1 MSRDSLVSM
10 SKPPKATF
18 QDLLLLEEDLK
29 VEIIDGEIVEKAP
42 PTVKHG
48 HAQLSVGALVR
59 SEYQGSSG
67 GARIGGWWIAV
78 DCDVELEPHQ
88 VYAPD
93 VVGWRREH
101 LPELPDTRP
110 VRIRPDWV
118 CEVLSKSNAAND
130 LVKKFRGY
138 HAARVPHYWV
148 VDPRNES
155 LVVYRYT
162 PEGYLTVLTA
172 ITGETVRAEPFDAL
186 EIRVGELFGHEA
198 G

>member
-1 MSRDSLVSM
+1 MPRDSLVSM

-18 QDLLLLEEDLK
+18 QDLLLLDEDLK
-29 VEIIDGEIVEKAP
+29 VEIIDGEIVEKAS
-42 PTVKHG
+42 PTARHG
-48 HAQLSVGALVR
+48 FAQLELGGALSR
-59 SEYQGSSG
+59 EYGKTRG
-67 GARIGGWWIAV
+67 NRTGGWWFVAE
-78 DCDVELEPHQ
+78 CDVELATHE
-88 VYAPD
+88 VYVPD
-93 VVGWRREH
+93 IVGWRREH

-110 VRIRPDWV
+110 VRTRPDWV

-162 PEGYLTVLTA
+162 PEGYLTALTA

>member
-29 VEIIDGEIVEKAP
+29 VEIIDGEIVEKAA
-42 PTVKHG
+42 PTARHG
-48 HAQLSVGALVR
+48 LAQLELGAALLG
-59 SEYQGSSG
+59 EYGKTG
-67 GARIGGWWIAV
+67 GNRTGGWWIV
-78 DCDVELEPHQ
+78 TECDVELAIHD
-88 VYAPD
+88 VYVPD
-93 VVGWRREH
+93 LVGWRREH

-110 VRIRPDWV
+110 IRTRPDWV
-118 CEVLSKSNAAND
+118 CEVLSKSNAVND
-130 LVKKFRGY
+130 LVKKLRGY